1 MLAHTFDESPI
12 FHSAFPVPERRSKA
26 SRAIFAAVL
35 KDGMRFG
42 RVQIA
47 RNPEIVGALIWYLPG
62 CYPPGLVRK
71 VRLLADYARVAAADL
86 GGFIKVTRAEAIVA
100 QLHPPEPHIYAYF
113 IGVARGD
120 QGRGVGK
127 MLANYLVGEADRINL
142 PIYLETQERSNV
154 DWYKRLGCRILREG
168 LALYPGGPPTW
179 TMWRDIRHRQ
189 PPPESGAKD

>member
-100 QLHPPEPHIYAYF
+100 QLHPPERTSMLILSVLL
-113 IGVARGD
+113 VATR
-120 QGRGVGK
+120 VAESAK
-127 MLANYLVGEADRINL
+127 CS
-142 PIYLETQERSNV
+142 PITL
-154 DWYKRLGCRILREG
+154 
-168 LALYPGGPPTW
+168 
-179 TMWRDIRHRQ
+179 
-189 PPPESGAKD
+189 